1 MTVEGEE
8 VRESEGDEVADGL
21 ATSSEVVVR
30 VSSPAR
36 DVEELVTPRGENVN
50 GSSSPKQEKEEE
62 EKSLFPRAHELPV
75 RPPRAIECNH
85 THWAALGNCSLCFC
99 FKFFSNV
106 EDSTLIIL

>member
-8 VRESEGDEVADGL
+8 AREPEGDEVADGL

-36 DVEELVTPRGENVN
+36 DVEELVAPRGENVN
-50 GSSSPKQEKEEE
+50 GSSSHKQEKEENGQKEEE

-85 THWAALGNCSLCFC
+85 THWAALGNCSTLCFL
-99 FKFFSNV
+99 FLKFF
-106 EDSTLIIL
+106 LC